1 MTRVICVISRYDVPE
16 VMCRDT
22 ARRECSDM
30 AFLSPVTTSHYIQT
44 AKPSYEGN
52 CRPQTLSLD
61 QQASTE
67 YVMSS
72 RFNNSDPLEMQTSS
86 KEDKDLLHLL

>member
-1 MTRVICVISRYDVPE
+1 MLSLAMTMCDPRYDVPE

-52 CRPQTLSLD
+52 CRPQTLSLA
-61 QQASTE
+61 QQAS
-67 YVMSS
+67 
-72 RFNNSDPLEMQTSS
+72 
-86 KEDKDLLHLL
+86 EDHSMRIQFSVKIFFTL

>member
-1 MTRVICVISRYDVPE
+1 MLSLTMTMCDPRYDVPE
-16 VMCRDT
+16 VMCRDS

-52 CRPQTLSLD
+52 CSPQTLRLD
-61 QQASTE
+61 QQASE
-67 YVMSS
+67 
-72 RFNNSDPLEMQTSS
+72 N
-86 KEDKDLLHLL
+86 

>member
-1 MTRVICVISRYDVPE
+1 MTPCDPRYDVPE

-44 AKPSYEGN
+44 AKTSYEG
-52 CRPQTLSLD
+52 
-61 QQASTE
+61 TE
-67 YVMSS
+67 Y
-72 RFNNSDPLEMQTSS
+72 S
-86 KEDKDLLHLL
+86 KAKEKLRAYFPNICCVLQPASYTFHMC

>member
-1 MTRVICVISRYDVPE
+1 MISRYDVPE

-61 QQASTE
+61 QQASADHSIACAFS
-67 YVMSS
+67 YNL
-72 RFNNSDPLEMQTSS
+72 FYPLEMQTSS
-86 KEDKDLLHLL
+86 